1 MVMPKSSSDNKSAHS
16 VGPLGHLFEPSFP
29 STSKP
34 TTDGTDDGA
43 SDGSSVSLVS
53 VPSSDDYGSDWQD
66 TNSQPENLE
75 YVVLYDSNDS
85 EDE

>member
-1 MVMPKSSSDNKSAHS
+1 MVMPKSSSDNRSAHS
-16 VGPLGHLFEPSFP
+16 VGPLGHLFDPS
-29 STSKP
+29 SKP
-34 TTDGTDDGA
+34 TTEGTDDGA

-66 TNSQPENLE
+66 THSQPENLE
-75 YVVLYDSNDS
+75 YVVLYDSNGS

>member
-1 MVMPKSSSDNKSAHS
+1 MPKSSSDNKSAHS
-16 VGPLGHLFEPSFP
+16 VGPLGHLFEPSYS

-34 TTDGTDDGA
+34 ATDGTDDGA

-66 TNSQPENLE
+66 THSQPENLE